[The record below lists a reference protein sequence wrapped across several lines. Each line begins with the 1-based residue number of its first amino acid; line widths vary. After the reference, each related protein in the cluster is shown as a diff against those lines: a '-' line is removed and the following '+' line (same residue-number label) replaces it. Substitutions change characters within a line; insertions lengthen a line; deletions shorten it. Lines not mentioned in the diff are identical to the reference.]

1 MALGILELICTV
13 VFWFGGKGA
22 QGRDFSNT
30 ELNIGIE
37 RISRLSRDAEQEVRR
52 KILRSLC
59 DLQDS
64 ALGEIL
70 SKRVA
75 DQATKAT
82 A

>member
-1 MALGILELICTV
+1 
-13 VFWFGGKGA
+13 
-22 QGRDFSNT
+22 
-30 ELNIGIE
+30 
-37 RISRLSRDAEQEVRR
+37 LSRDAEQEVRR